1 MGFVKEFTTFLYQ
14 NGIIKFG
21 DFTLASGKKSSY
33 YVDLRLV
40 PSYPHKF
47 REMVKYLESEIAQNI
62 GLEKFDSI
70 VSVPT
75 GGLVIASALAIETV
89 KPLIYV
95 RSKPKD
101 YGTSKLVEGKIH
113 DGMNV
118 IMIDDVATTGG
129 SVVNAIKSLKEMNIS
144 IKDAYVIV
152 NRMEGAKEALA
163 ELGVKMHSLLD
174 ILQITKILYE
184 QNIIDKDI
192 LEKVEKQINKW
203 VLAAQTNAFQ
213 SSFRYNSD
221 SSLQPLNFDSAYFKT
236 NWK

>member
-1 MGFVKEFTTFLYQ
+1 MEFVKEFATFLHKK
-14 NGIIKFG
+14 GIIKFG

-40 PSYPHKF
+40 PSYPIEF
-47 REMVKYLESEIAQNI
+47 RKMVKYLENEITQDI
-62 GLEKFDSI
+62 GLDNFDSI

-101 YGTSKLVEGKIH
+101 YGTSKSVEGKIH

-118 IMIDDVATTGG
+118 VMIDDVATTGG
-129 SVVNAIKSLKEMNIS
+129 SVVNAIKSLKEVNIS

-152 NRMEGAKEALA
+152 NRMEGADKAL
-163 ELGVKMHSLLD
+163 LKLDVKMHSVLN
-174 ILQITKILYE
+174 ILQITEALYE
-184 QNIIDKDI
+184 QNLVDKNI
-192 LEKVEKQINKW
+192 LEKVKNQI
-203 VLAAQTNAFQ
+203 
-213 SSFRYNSD
+213 D
-221 SSLQPLNFDSAYFKT
+221 E
-236 NWK
+236 